1 MTMRR
6 STIGW
11 VSFGMLAVGAAN
23 WSVKGLFG
31 HDLVAESLGGSRA
44 FLARLVYTAVGI
56 AGVYEAVRVMSSA
69 MSPDPLEAFLEEAQP
84 ELATAMR
91 D

>member
-1 MTMRR
+1 MRR

-23 WSVKGLFG
+23 WGVQGLFG
-31 HDLVAESLGGSRA
+31 HDLIAESLGGSRA
-44 FLARLVYTAVGI
+44 FPARLVYTAVGM
-56 AGVYEAVRVMSSA
+56 AGVYESVRVMSSA
-69 MSPDPLEAFLEEAQP
+69 VSPDPLEAFLNEAQP
-84 ELATAMR
+84 ELSTATR